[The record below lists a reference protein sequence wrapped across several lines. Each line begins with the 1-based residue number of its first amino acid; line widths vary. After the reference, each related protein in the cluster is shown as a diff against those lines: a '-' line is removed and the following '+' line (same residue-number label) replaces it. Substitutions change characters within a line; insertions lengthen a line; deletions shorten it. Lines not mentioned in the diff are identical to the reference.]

1 MNDFA
6 HVELLFKMVDELVE
20 GSSAVTEFEAD
31 IVGVG
36 AMRAASWIA
45 EYWEPISVPV
55 AQGVLAEIAAAME
68 SAVLFGFA
76 EFIADIEPDPGKV
89 QDAWREFYREGFFS
103 LLLAYPNCG
112 FVLTTRE
119 DHA

>member
-6 HVELLFKMVDELVE
+6 HVELLFKLVDELVE

-31 IVGVG
+31 MVGVG

-45 EYWEPISVPV
+45 EYWEPIRVPV
-55 AQGVLAEIAAAME
+55 AQGALAEIAAEME
-68 SAVLFGFA
+68 SAIAFGFA
-76 EFIADIEPDPGKV
+76 EFIMDVEADPEKIKDR
-89 QDAWREFYREGFFS
+89 WRDLYREGFFT

-112 FVLTTRE
+112 FVLRTRE
-119 DHA
+119 VHE